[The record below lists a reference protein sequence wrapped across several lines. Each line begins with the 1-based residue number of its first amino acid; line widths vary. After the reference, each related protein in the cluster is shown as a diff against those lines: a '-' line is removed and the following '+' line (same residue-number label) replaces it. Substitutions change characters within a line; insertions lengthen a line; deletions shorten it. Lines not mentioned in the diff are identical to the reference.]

1 MKNPYSKMNCISV
14 NPDRFLSINE
24 IKDLLNNG
32 TIPKDCIDTRFKR
45 FKKKIKSLLGLEKK
59 NKIDYHIIIMSY
71 DESIDHYID
80 IKILPD
86 LYDAMMYCDELSD
99 YKLNVFLYSITNGN
113 GRTLEELNIRFTF
126 HKLMHLIALYRL
138 WRKGRAA
145 KLVETFKRDEVL
157 LRARLKEL
165 PDTIS
170 DWKICICKIYPN
182 YIL

>member
-1 MKNPYSKMNCISV
+1 MNNPYTKMNSISV
-14 NPDRFLSINE
+14 NPDRFLSIKE

-32 TIPKDCIDTRFKR
+32 IIPKDCIDTRFRR
-45 FKKKIKSLLGLEKK
+45 FKKKIKSLLRLEKK

-71 DESIDHYID
+71 DDSIDHYID

-86 LYDAMMYCDELSD
+86 LYYAMMYCDELSE
-99 YKLNVFLYSITNGN
+99 YKFHVFLYSITNGN
-113 GRTLEELNIRFTF
+113 GRTLDELNIRFTF
-126 HKLMHLIALYRL
+126 YKLMHLIAVYRL

-165 PDTIS
+165 PNTIA
-170 DWKICICKIYPN
+170 DWKNMY
-182 YIL
+182 L

>member
-1 MKNPYSKMNCISV
+1 VPVAALTSSFFKSLISL
-14 NPDRFLSINE
+14 FLSINE

-71 DESIDHYID
+71 DDSINHYID

-86 LYDAMMYCDELSD
+86 LYDAMMYCDELSE

-113 GRTLEELNIRFTF
+113 GT
-126 HKLMHLIALYRL
+126 KK
-138 WRKGRAA
+138 WR
-145 KLVETFKRDEVL
+145 E
-157 LRARLKEL
+157 
-165 PDTIS
+165 
-170 DWKICICKIYPN
+170 N
-182 YIL
+182 YGTKDL

>member
-1 MKNPYSKMNCISV
+1 MKNPYNKMNCISA
-14 NPDRFLSINE
+14 NTDRFLSIEE

-32 TIPKDCIDTRFKR
+32 TIPKDCIDTIFKK
-45 FKKKIKSLLGLEKK
+45 FKKKIKTLLGLEKK

-71 DESIDHYID
+71 DDYIDHYID

-86 LYDAMMYCDELSD
+86 LYDAMIYCDELSE

-113 GRTLEELNIRFTF
+113 GITLDELDIRFTF
-126 HKLMHLIALYRL
+126 YKLMHLIAVYRL
-138 WRKGRAA
+138 WRKGRSA

-165 PDTIS
+165 PDTIA
-170 DWKICICKIYPN
+170 DWKNMY
-182 YIL
+182 L

>member
-1 MKNPYSKMNCISV
+1 MNNPYIKMNCISV
-14 NPDRFLSINE
+14 NPDRVLSINE

-32 TIPKDCIDTRFKR
+32 TIPKDCIDNR
-45 FKKKIKSLLGLEKK
+45 FKKKIKSILGLEKK

-71 DESIDHYID
+71 DDSIDHYID

-86 LYDAMMYCDELSD
+86 LYDAMMYCDELSE

-126 HKLMHLIALYRL
+126 YKLMHLIAVYRL

-165 PDTIS
+165 PDTIA
-170 DWKICICKIYPN
+170 DWKNMY
-182 YIL
+182 L

>member
-1 MKNPYSKMNCISV
+1 MENPYIKMDCISV

-24 IKDLLNNG
+24 IKELLNNG
-32 TIPKDCIDTRFKR
+32 IIPKDCIDTRFRR

-71 DESIDHYID
+71 DEDINHYID
-80 IKILPD
+80 IKILPN
-86 LYDAMMYCDELSD
+86 LYDAMMYCDELSE
-99 YKLNVFLYSITNGN
+99 YKLYVFLYSVTNGN
-113 GRTLEELNIRFTF
+113 GRTLDELNIRFTF
-126 HKLMHLIALYRL
+126 YKLMHLIAVYRL

-165 PDTIS
+165 PTTIS
-170 DWKICICKIYPN
+170 DWKNMY
-182 YIL
+182 L

>member
-1 MKNPYSKMNCISV
+1 MNNPYNKMNCISV

-32 TIPKDCIDTRFKR
+32 IIPKDCIDTR

-71 DESIDHYID
+71 DDSIDHYID

-86 LYDAMMYCDELSD
+86 LYNAMMYCDELSD

-113 GRTLEELNIRFTF
+113 GRTLEELNIRFSF
-126 HKLMHLIALYRL
+126 HKLMHLISVYRL

-145 KLVETFKRDEVL
+145 KVVETFKRDEVL

-165 PDTIS
+165 PDTIA
-170 DWKICICKIYPN
+170 DWKNMY
-182 YIL
+182 L

>member
-1 MKNPYSKMNCISV
+1 MKNPYIKMNCISV

-24 IKDLLNNG
+24 IKELLNNG

-45 FKKKIKSLLGLEKK
+45 FKKNIKSLLGLEKK

-71 DESIDHYID
+71 DDSIDHYID

-86 LYDAMMYCDELSD
+86 LYDAMMYCDELSE
-99 YKLNVFLYSITNGN
+99 YKFHIFLYSITNGN
-113 GRTLEELNIRFTF
+113 GRTLEELDTRFTF
-126 HKLMHLIALYRL
+126 YKLMHLIAVYRL

-145 KLVETFKRDEVL
+145 KLVETFKRDEVI

-165 PDTIS
+165 PDTIA
-170 DWKICICKIYPN
+170 DWKNMY
-182 YIL
+182 L

>member
-1 MKNPYSKMNCISV
+1 M
-14 NPDRFLSINE
+14 R
-24 IKDLLNNG
+24 
-32 TIPKDCIDTRFKR
+32 
-45 FKKKIKSLLGLEKK
+45 
-59 NKIDYHIIIMSY
+59 Y
-71 DESIDHYID
+71 DDSIDHYID

-86 LYDAMMYCDELSD
+86 LYDAMIYCDELSE

-126 HKLMHLIALYRL
+126 YKLMHLIAVYRL

-165 PDTIS
+165 PATVS
-170 DWKICICKIYPN
+170 DWKNMY
-182 YIL
+182 L